1 MEGSGRTVK
10 LVSGTPT
17 GGSTQTVAQFP
28 SFTGTE
34 KSLVYNPKNRLYYF
48 IRDGRVY
55 EYSPQT
61 SRSAVVSN
69 EPATTIAVSNNG
81 DLIFATTNRQVGCHF
96 IFTEK
101 LIVLLSSKLNSMVI
115 NNDSLYRNQQLKF
128 AKLIVSLNS
137 NFLTLGHLP
146 GSRNRRDDCNTGNG
160 RCC

>member
-1 MEGSGRTVK
+1 MEGSGRTAK

-17 GGSTQTVAQFP
+17 GSTPQTVAQFP

-34 KSLVYNPKNRLYYF
+34 KSLVYNPKTRLYYF

-69 EPATTIAVSNNG
+69 EPVTTIAVSNNG

-96 IFTEK
+96 YF
-101 LIVLLSSKLNSMVI
+101 
-115 NNDSLYRNQQLKF
+115 F
-128 AKLIVSLNS
+128 
-137 NFLTLGHLP
+137 
-146 GSRNRRDDCNTGNG
+146 
-160 RCC
+160 